1 MNKRVEIVYKFMTSL
16 HVSFQAG
23 PREVVAIKCILKS
36 TLNKASTENLLTEIE
51 LLKNLK
57 HQHIVAL
64 KDFLV
69 GSVFIYKLVMWFLVT
84 QVGANIGCCYD

>member
-1 MNKRVEIVYKFMTSL
+1 MTSL
-16 HVSFQAG
+16 HVSVQAG

-69 GSVFIYKLVMWFLVT
+69 GSVFIYKPHTIFKQIIQKSNQKRKLAEIYKITHL
-84 QVGANIGCCYD
+84 I